1 MSKCDRRTRTWT
13 DTRLPAA
20 VSCAATPQDVLRTRT
35 RTYSE
40 NRFFSR
46 KMDLDLLSSSNCVK
60 SEENGQTINTPAA
73 SERGEVVSSHL
84 CGIFSRE
91 KMARGKNET
100 PRERKRERKDVKCRR
115 IPSRVTATCHT
126 DSSSRC
132 LRLASGDQTLCN
144 YELMRTVFNKTGHKL
159 VTVAEIFC
167 RNLGSP
173 CRHRLASTPRF
184 QKIIE
189 SSQFGCIQ

>member
-1 MSKCDRRTRTWT
+1 M
-13 DTRLPAA
+13 P
-20 VSCAATPQDVLRTRT
+20 PQTSD
-35 RTYSE
+35 S
-40 NRFFSR
+40 
-46 KMDLDLLSSSNCVK
+46 
-60 SEENGQTINTPAA
+60 QTH
-73 SERGEVVSSHL
+73 SERRAGQFRHTFAVFSAVKNLRGERMKHH
-84 CGIFSRE
+84 E
-91 KMARGKNET
+91 K
-100 PRERKRERKDVKCRR
+100 ERKDVKCRR

-132 LRLASGDQTLCN
+132 LRLASGDQTPCN